1 MIKRVWR
8 NFYEI
13 TNWGKSITLTREEL
27 NEVINELKEIDPTLV
42 PNSLD
47 YEE

>member
-1 MIKRVWR
+1 MIKKVWR
-8 NFYEI
+8 NLYRI
-13 TNWGKSITLTREEL
+13 TNWSKYILLNREEL